1 MSDKLYSP
9 TIADL
14 GRDIPEHE
22 HQHSLYVHCLECRL
36 FGIPL
41 PFKFNQVVLCGNCG
55 SMDTIRYFPSCCIV
69 ADRKAVAPTWVI
81 PSGKAL

>member
-14 GRDIPEHE
+14 IFPSTNTSTRCMSTAWKVIR
-22 HQHSLYVHCLECRL
+22 HSSL
-36 FGIPL
+36 F
-41 PFKFNQVVLCGNCG
+41 QRNCG

-69 ADRKAVAPTWVI
+69 ADRKAVAPTWV
-81 PSGKAL
+81 SGKAL